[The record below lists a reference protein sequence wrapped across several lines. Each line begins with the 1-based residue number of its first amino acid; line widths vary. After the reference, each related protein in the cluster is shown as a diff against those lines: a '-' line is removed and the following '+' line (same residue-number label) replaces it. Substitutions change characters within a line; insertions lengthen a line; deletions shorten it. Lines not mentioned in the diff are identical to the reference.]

1 MSADPVALWL
11 YVLESIMACRRWAIV
26 VAGKTFFPILQYQ
39 TPAGVLSLQ
48 SSFTQIKN
56 DMTMKNTVRRPRF
69 DREWK
74 EMIGLL
80 PADRRQVV
88 ESAIRGY
95 QSEGIMPEGLD
106 GAEMMAFLLIKKIV
120 DRRSRLRE
128 ARRRK
133 SAAQKPAAT
142 VEQPVGAVEKPVEN
156 ICPKPEVS
164 PEGDVSERKVTCR
177 SGARR
182 SPAREIAEAAKRNEK
197 RRSRQAGVRLIKSR
211 GQ

>member
-1 MSADPVALWL
+1 
-11 YVLESIMACRRWAIV
+11 
-26 VAGKTFFPILQYQ
+26 
-39 TPAGVLSLQ
+39 
-48 SSFTQIKN
+48 
-56 DMTMKNTVRRPRF
+56 MKNTERRPRF

-133 SAAQKPAAT
+133 SAVPKPA
-142 VEQPVGAVEKPVEN
+142 VAVERPVEDV
-156 ICPKPEVS
+156 CPKPEVS
-164 PEGDVSERKVTCR
+164 PEGDVSEHKATRQAD
-177 SGARR
+177 ARR
-182 SPAREIAEAAKRNEK
+182 SPAREIAEAAKRNAK
-197 RRSRQAGVRLIKSR
+197 RRSRQTAGRLRRGMTPGR